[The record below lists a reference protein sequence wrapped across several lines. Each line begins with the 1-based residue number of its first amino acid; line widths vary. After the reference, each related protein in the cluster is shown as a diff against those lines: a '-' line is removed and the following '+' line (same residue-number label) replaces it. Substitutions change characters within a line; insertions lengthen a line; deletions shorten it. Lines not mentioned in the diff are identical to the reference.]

1 MDMVAE
7 PTTLPMVVAIQDI
20 AVYIQGRQITTMI
33 SVATVFVILYDII
46 ATLDREVYY
55 VWNTRFCPANVIFL
69 FNRYVPLFYLIFN
82 LYASF
87 VENACKLDLFVFSP
101 PDLELR
107 LHNSCLY
114 SVLVPCFL
122 NLFIVNAM
130 TSVIAV
136 RTWIIFER
144 SRLALSIII
153 IGSIAIYLPAYVLFF
168 LNFGLTAYDISI
180 QQAITQVKGASTTTI
195 PDSYRGNMWVLDQ
208 CYVPLTPSFF
218 GLVLSAALIFES
230 FLFSAMVW
238 TFFKREPRS
247 RIADAFYRDGMFYYL
262 CMFVALLSAA
272 IACFQ
277 GPLVRA
283 IVPSYYYVG
292 VKSIV
297 TSHIAIRLRS
307 YFSEGDAV
315 VDGRRSRYS
324 GASSARDTG
333 AVSTDIRF
341 TAGLAIAM
349 TGSRLGEGHAE
360 DDEIPRTLSEEE
372 LEDDAFEREMAI
384 GVSLSPGK
392 FGP

>member
-107 LHNSCLY
+107 LHDSCLY

-180 QQAITQVKGASTTTI
+180 QQAITQVKGASTTAI

-238 TFFKREPRS
+238 TFFK
-247 RIADAFYRDGMFYYL
+247 L
-262 CMFVALLSAA
+262 ALLSAA

>member
-87 VENACKLDLFVFSP
+87 VENASA
-101 PDLELR
+101 
-107 LHNSCLY
+107 
-114 SVLVPCFL
+114 
-122 NLFIVNAM
+122 NLPLLP
-130 TSVIAV
+130 V

-238 TFFKREPRS
+238 TFFK
-247 RIADAFYRDGMFYYL
+247 L
-262 CMFVALLSAA
+262 ALLSAA